1 MVVSLILWEI
11 LFCARPMYNFCSQE
25 SESEGGDDEE
35 SSEDEDEEEIKGAA
49 DALCE
54 CI

>member
-1 MVVSLILWEI
+1 
-11 LFCARPMYNFCSQE
+11 MYNFCSQE